1 MSLALGAILPAA
13 VGALGSV
20 VGGFIG
26 SSGTKKAADN
36 SLQATRE
43 TNASNERLAQEQRDF
58 EYRMMQEQNAYNSL
72 SAQRQRAEEAG
83 FSPYILGGQ
92 NSFMQSQLPQY
103 QRAEMQVPSYDL
115 QAQAAQQLAQIP
127 TNMVASA
134 LSGIQM
140 SKAYSESEKVGSE
153 KQAIDIENSYRT
165 ARIVAELSKMQEE
178 TRNTRAK
185 ATIEEL
191 NSQILGAGKKA
202 LMQRASLENEL
213 IAQQV
218 TKQFAEEMYA
228 RSMTSI
234 NAKQIKW
241 LDAQARQGL
250 AQSAAQ
256 TALLCAQRGLSLA
269 ETKRAIANTVL
280 ADVQARGVKIDNDT
294 RAVANTYANA
304 VNLETVRQMQK
315 QTEMLTKEIGYKDYN
330 EFLQGIRSIPIIGT
344 YNLTPTAA
352 PAMRKIGFR

>member
-1 MSLALGAILPAA
+1 MSAILGALLPAA

-20 VGGFIG
+20 VGGFVG
-26 SSGTKKAADN
+26 SSGTKKASDN

-43 TNASNERLAQEQRDF
+43 TNASNERLAQQQRDF
-58 EYRMMQEQNAYNSL
+58 EYQMVQEQNAYNSL
-72 SAQRQRAEEAG
+72 AAQRQRAEEAG

-92 NSFMQSQLPQY
+92 NSNMQTQLPQY
-103 QRAEMQVPSYDL
+103 QRADLLTPSYEL
-115 QAQAAQQLAQIP
+115 QAQAAQHLAQIP

-140 SKAYSESEKVGSE
+140 SKAFSESEKVGSE
-153 KQAIDIENSYRT
+153 KQALDIENSYRT

-213 IAQQV
+213 IAQNI
-218 TKQFAEEMYA
+218 TKSFADEMYA

-234 NAKQIKW
+234 NAHNIKW
-241 LDAQARQGL
+241 IDTTARMGL
-250 AQSAAQ
+250 AQSAAH
-256 TALLCAQRGLSLA
+256 TALLCAQRGLTLA

-280 ADVQARGVKIDNDT
+280 ADVQAQGLRIDNDSK
-294 RAVANTYANA
+294 RIANA
-304 VNLETVRQMQK
+304 YADALNDASLRKMQK
-315 QTEMLTKEIGYKDYN
+315 EIESMQSELNYKDYN
-330 EFLQGIRSIPIIGT
+330 EFLQGVRSIPIVGT
-344 YNLTPTAA
+344 F
-352 PAMRKIGFR
+352 GFK